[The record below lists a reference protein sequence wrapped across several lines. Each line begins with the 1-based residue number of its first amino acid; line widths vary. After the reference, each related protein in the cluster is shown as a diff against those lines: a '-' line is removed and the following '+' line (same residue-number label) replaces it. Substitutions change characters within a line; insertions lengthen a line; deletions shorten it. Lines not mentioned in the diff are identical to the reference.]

1 MAETNTTLKQ
11 LDSNNKVWK
20 RERIFQY
27 RQGVQL
33 ATCLQ
38 MLLLLP
44 SGSTWAFLPWP
55 CSSWAAL
62 TKGWLW
68 LQQRH
73 WDLSISIQS
82 WAHFEGNHCFGFPP
96 WILWE
101 ISKSTLQSE
110 VLPVQSYLC
119 SSSFS
124 QGRMHI
130 MLWSFPFSI
139 SPPFSFMLWKHYQA
153 KSLTCSICISVPA
166 SQRTQLTHFL
176 LTLFLCGQGY
186 LVIFLRMHT
195 LQYFSSMYIWMYVFW
210 MSIHQHISVYFLLK
224 FHVFISMHTY
234 SKITL
239 FHTGSHSRIFSA
251 YLYQCI
257 NAHYLRGK

>member
-1 MAETNTTLKQ
+1 MLFLGSPHQRLTPAEALGLVYFHPILGSLWGKSLLWIPS
-11 LDSNNKVWK
+11 LDSL
-20 RERIFQY
+20 R
-27 RQGVQL
+27 
-33 ATCLQ
+33 
-38 MLLLLP
+38 
-44 SGSTWAFLPWP
+44 
-55 CSSWAAL
+55 
-62 TKGWLW
+62 
-68 LQQRH
+68 
-73 WDLSISIQS
+73 
-82 WAHFEGNHCFGFPP
+82 
-96 WILWE
+96 

-139 SPPFSFMLWKHYQA
+139 SPPFSFILWKHCQA
-153 KSLTCSICISVPA
+153 KSLTWSICISVPA
-166 SQRTQLTHFL
+166 SQRTQLTQSL
-176 LTLFLCGQGY
+176 LTLFLCGQSS
-186 LVIFLRMHT
+186 LVRFLRVHT
-195 LQYFSSMYIWMYVFW
+195 LQHFSCMYIWMYVFW

-239 FHTGSHSRIFSA
+239 FHTGSHSGVFSA
-251 YLYQCI
+251 YLYQCT